1 MRLKHD
7 QRSVNTAAPAPARP
21 GRPLALVGV
30 SLAVAVLTGGLAVAA
45 SAHLGIRLRDPD
57 GFLGPSYV
65 RLPALVLLFLVVDLL
80 PRAVLRARA
89 ARAAGRSAQEAVA
102 GAVRER
108 LTASRL
114 AYVAAGL
121 LTFYVTYVG
130 YRNLKSYLPFLRP
143 ELYDAELMR
152 LDDALLPGSWTG
164 PAPLLH
170 ALLGTTVSAQL
181 LSVVYVFFL
190 FFVPVS
196 LVFALVWARD
206 PRRGYWYVSALC
218 LNWALGTASYYLLP
232 ALGPIYADPAAYA
245 DLPATEVSALQ
256 ESLMTSR
263 VIVLADPFGTDRIHG
278 IAAFASLHVSIV
290 LTAALVAHAMRLW
303 KPLRVAMW
311 CFVALTAVATIYF
324 GWHYLLDLVGA
335 VVIAAASVWIGAW
348 GTGAWRRPVT
358 GPPAGPGVAS
368 TAEAT
373 AEAAGTTGAT
383 PAAVPALPRRRWG
396 RRPAV
401 LTSAE
406 GRDRV

>member
-7 QRSVNTAAPAPARP
+7 QRSVNSAAAAPARA
-21 GRPLALVGV
+21 GRPMALIGV
-30 SLAVAVLTGGLAVAA
+30 SLAVALLTGGLAVAA
-45 SAHLGIRLRDPD
+45 SADLGIRLRDPD

-89 ARAAGRSAQEAVA
+89 ARAAGLPARPAVA

-108 LTASRL
+108 LTAARL
-114 AYVAAGL
+114 GYVAAGL

-143 ELYDAELMR
+143 ELHDAALLRM
-152 LDDALLPGSWTG
+152 DDDLLPGSWTG

-170 ALLGTTVSAQL
+170 ELLGTTVSAEV
-181 LSVVYVFFL
+181 LSAVYVFFL

-196 LVFALVWARD
+196 LVFALVWAPD

-245 DLPATEVSALQ
+245 DLPDTEVSALQ

-290 LTAALVAHAMRLW
+290 LTAALVAQAMRLW
-303 KPLRVAMW
+303 KPLRIAMW
-311 CFVALTAVATIYF
+311 CYVALTAVATIYF

-335 VVIAAASVWIGAW
+335 VVIAVASVWIGAW
-348 GTGAWRRPVT
+348 GAGAWRRPVT
-358 GPPAGPGVAS
+358 GTPTEPGAASAPEAAVA
-368 TAEAT
+368 AAT
-373 AEAAGTTGAT
+373 A
-383 PAAVPALPRRRWG
+383 VPVLPRRRRWG
-396 RRPAV
+396 RRSAA
-401 LTSAE
+401 LTGAE
-406 GRDRV
+406 GAERV